1 MNARNITLAVAAAMV
16 AATVGAAATWA
27 LADDPVSTGADQTPV
42 PEAVVQTSF
51 PDQSSVPDEPE
62 LAGLEEA
69 GPRPGQVSVLPGP
82 FDDRIRVFALELDQ
96 GALTGQVLV
105 TSDVS
110 AVLELQVVAGFYDA
124 TGRYVGSGRFIHHE
138 AGHEHGHEEAH
149 EHGGTPDEHIEFRIA
164 VPRADRDAVR
174 AAAVGVPFLVNE

>member
-1 MNARNITLAVAAAMV
+1 LNARNITLAVVAAMV

-27 LADDPVSTGADQTPV
+27 LADDPVSAGADRTPA

-62 LAGLEEA
+62 LAGLEGA
-69 GPRPGQVSVLPGP
+69 SPRPGQVSLLPGP
-82 FDDRIRVFALELDQ
+82 FDDRIQVFALELDR

-124 TGRYVGSGRFIHHE
+124 SGRYVGSGRFIHHE
-138 AGHEHGHEEAH
+138 PNHEQGHEEGH
-149 EHGGTPDEHIEFRIA
+149 GHGGTPDEQVEFRIA
-164 VPRADRDAVR
+164 VPRADRDVVR